1 MVYALLRQGRRSLPG
16 QVYFVTTVTYE
27 RRPVFTEFA
36 RARLVINE
44 MRRLHDTALVSS
56 LAWVVMPDH
65 IHWLVALGHTH
76 SLPIMV
82 KMLKGR
88 TAQSGHRCAAGR
100 GPVWQNGFFEHA
112 LRKEEDLAGVA
123 RYIVAN
129 PVRKGLVRR
138 VGDYPHWD
146 AIWL

>member
-1 MVYALLRQGRRSLPG
+1 MVYAHLRQGRRSLPG

-27 RRPVFTEFA
+27 RRPLFSEFT

-65 IHWLVALGHTH
+65 IHWLVALGHSH
-76 SLPIMV
+76 SLSIMV

-88 TAQSGHRCAAGR
+88 TAQSVNRCTASC
-100 GPVWQNGFFEHA
+100 GPVWQQGFFEHA
-112 LRKEEDLAGVA
+112 LRKEVDLAKVA

-129 PVRKGLVRR
+129 PLRKGLVRR

>member
-1 MVYALLRQGRRSLPG
+1 MVYAQLLKGRVSLPG
-16 QVYFVTTVTYE
+16 QVYFLTAVSFE
-27 RRPVFTEFA
+27 RQPVFAEFA
-36 RARLVINE
+36 LARLVVNE

-65 IHWLVALGHTH
+65 IHWLFALGHTR
-76 SLPIMV
+76 SLSIMV
-82 KMLKGR
+82 KMLKAR
-88 TAQSGHRCAAGR
+88 TAQCINRRTAPH
-100 GPVWQNGFFEHA
+100 GPMWQNGYYEHA
-112 LRKEEDLAGVA
+112 VRKDEDLASIA

-146 AIWL
+146 AAWL